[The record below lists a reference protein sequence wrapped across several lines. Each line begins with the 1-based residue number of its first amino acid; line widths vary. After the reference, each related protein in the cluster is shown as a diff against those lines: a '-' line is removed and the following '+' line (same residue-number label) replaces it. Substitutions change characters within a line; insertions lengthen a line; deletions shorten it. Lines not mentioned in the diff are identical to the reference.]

1 MVTARIQF
9 KKGHGKDFCPGAS
22 QDVIEMK
29 FESPAALIETLRE
42 FQEHIFNC
50 TAQINGKIV
59 DLRNVSGLD
68 ASP

>member
-9 KKGHGKDFCPGAS
+9 KKGHGKDFCPGGS

-42 FQEHIFNC
+42 FEKHIFNC

-68 ASP
+68 ASL